1 MVVVPRPASTVVL
14 LDDQSRVYLTKRPHT
29 MKFLGG
35 FYVFPGGAVDKD
47 DEISESPHILN
58 LSEEDVEVNVSF
70 YVAAARELFEE
81 VGILLAENRDGEMAL
96 EPKKIQ
102 AYREQ
107 IIAGKMSFIELLQTE
122 NLYFNVKK
130 LTYFGSFVT
139 PKGNRYR
146 YDTSFFLARLPK
158 GQQPSPDEY
167 EIENAFWITPEEA
180 LNEYEKGRLPM
191 ITPTILS
198 LRTVMNYQK
207 KGQPL
212 RLPTQLSL

>member
-14 LDDQSRVYLTKRPHT
+14 LDEQSRVYLTKRPHT

-81 VGILLAENRDGEMAL
+81 VGVLLAENRDGEMAL

>member
-81 VGILLAENRDGEMAL
+81 VGVLLAENRDGEMAL

>member
-14 LDDQSRVYLTKRPHT
+14 LDEQSRVYLTKRPHT

>member
-14 LDDQSRVYLTKRPHT
+14 LDDQSRVYLTQRPQT

-35 FYVFPGGAVDKD
+35 FYVFPGGAVDKE
-47 DEISESPHILN
+47 DEITESPYIVN
-58 LSEEDVEVNVSF
+58 FSEENIEVNVSF

-81 VGILLAENRDGEMAL
+81 VGVLLAANRDGVMDL
-96 EPKKIQ
+96 EPKKLWE
-102 AYREQ
+102 YRRR
-107 IIAGKMSFIELLQTE
+107 IIAGEMSFIELLQTE
-122 NLYFNVKK
+122 NLYFNVKQLK
-130 LTYFGSFVT
+130 YFGSFVT

-158 GQQPSPDEY
+158 GQQPKPDEY
-167 EIENAFWITPEEA
+167 EIENAFWITPEDA

-198 LRTVMNYQK
+198 LKTVMNYQK

>member
-14 LDDQSRVYLTKRPHT
+14 LDDQSRVYLTQRPQT